1 MMMLLR
7 GAAPP
12 GPVVVVVVGGRQ
24 LKSVLSLACVIS
36 GLIKATLAVL
46 LPAILKELFKLS
58 ALV

>member
-12 GPVVVVVVGGRQ
+12 GPVGVGGRQ